1 MILMIPSNDDGAF
14 HVKKLAYHYPIEIL
28 SHSRFRMKSCKL
40 QTAELGP
47 LVFLSNGL
55 VDKLKGIKNAFLIR
69 RDIQE

>member
-1 MILMIPSNDDGAF
+1 MILMIPSDDDGAF
-14 HVKKLAYHYPIEIL
+14 HVKKMAYHYPIEIL
-28 SHSRFRMKSCKL
+28 SHSRLRIISCKL

-47 LVFLSNGL
+47 LVLSNGL

>member
-1 MILMIPSNDDGAF
+1 MIPSDDDGAF
-14 HVKKLAYHYPIEIL
+14 HVKKMAYHYPIEIL

>member
-1 MILMIPSNDDGAF
+1 MILMIPFNDDGAF

-28 SHSRFRMKSCKL
+28 SHSRFRIISCKL
-40 QTAELGP
+40 QTTELGP
-47 LVFLSNGL
+47 LVLSNGL